1 MALLKKK
8 KNDYDPLEDAP
19 PEKDKLKAKTAG
31 ADIEN
36 IKEEVGFP
44 NSPTEEAP
52 LEPMPPAPPVPPAPE
67 APEAPLEA
75 PPSETGQIPELIQ
88 PAPAGQPVQSQE
100 EDPLAFLE
108 GAGVEV
114 PAASEDTSSQ
124 ALPTPPSELPQAN
137 LPQPEVLEAPGVQEE
152 LPMAPAVSSTPAYD
166 NMVMNETD
174 TIRREFETKLSLLK
188 DEIKALK
195 KLDEEI
201 KVVVDSMDRIEQ
213 KYEKVEIRAEDN
225 NTKLTETLDDVKST
239 VSAIDKIMSSALP
252 ALIKEVRSISEIKS
266 KGK

>member
-8 KNDYDPLEDAP
+8 KNDYDPLEDTP
-19 PEKDKLKAKTAG
+19 PEKDKLKTKTAG
-31 ADIEN
+31 ADIES

-44 NSPTEEAP
+44 NTPVEEAP
-52 LEPMPPAPPVPPAPE
+52 LEPMPPEPPIQPEPE
-67 APEAPLEA
+67 ASQAPFEA
-75 PPSETGQIPELIQ
+75 PPSETGQIPELTPPTQ
-88 PAPAGQPVQSQE
+88 PAQAQE
-100 EDPLAFLE
+100 EDPLAFLG
-108 GAGVEV
+108 GAGE
-114 PAASEDTSSQ
+114 PEAPTTPEDTSSQ

-137 LPQPEVLEAPGVQEE
+137 IPQSEAPGVQEE
-152 LPMAPAVSSTPAYD
+152 LPMAPATSSAPAYGT
-166 NMVMNETD
+166 MVMND
-174 TIRREFETKLSLLK
+174 ADAVRREFETKLSLLK
-188 DEIKALK
+188 DEIQALK

-201 KVVVDSMDRIEQ
+201 KGVVDSMDRIEQ

>member
-1 MALLKKK
+1 
-8 KNDYDPLEDAP
+8 
-19 PEKDKLKAKTAG
+19 
-31 ADIEN
+31 
-36 IKEEVGFP
+36 
-44 NSPTEEAP
+44 
-52 LEPMPPAPPVPPAPE
+52 
-67 APEAPLEA
+67 
-75 PPSETGQIPELIQ
+75 
-88 PAPAGQPVQSQE
+88 
-100 EDPLAFLE
+100 
-108 GAGVEV
+108 
-114 PAASEDTSSQ
+114 
-124 ALPTPPSELPQAN
+124 
-137 LPQPEVLEAPGVQEE
+137 
-152 LPMAPAVSSTPAYD
+152 MAPAVSSTPAYD